1 MALGKQ
7 VKTLTEAQEKA
18 VLGFL
23 TDGRQPQRIRVM
35 FVLSVDAGLR
45 SK

>member
-18 VLGFL
+18 VLDFL